1 MRGKLCLPRGIVQYG
16 IQWLFGS
23 DSGRESGSARLG
35 APALFLFLCKIPG
48 GYWVMRSIS
57 ATRTLILRTEEST
70 AEIMGALD

>member
-1 MRGKLCLPRGIVQYG
+1 MYFKVFLTHFWRKESVRIRRRICVVLPT
-16 IQWLFGS
+16 
-23 DSGRESGSARLG
+23 
-35 APALFLFLCKIPG
+35 KISS